1 MDDSTQPG
9 GTRVSK
15 EEAPAPGAQEKNKA
29 LVRRFF
35 EARGKGD
42 LDALEE
48 LFWPPTSS
56 TTACFLGQ
64 DPRDARATSSSQLPR
79 CT

>member
-1 MDDSTQPG
+1 VPSWIISTQPG

-35 EARGKGD
+35 EAQGKGD

-48 LFWPPTSS
+48 LLAPDFVDHSLL
-56 TTACFLGQ
+56 LG
-64 DPRDARATSSSQLPR
+64 PRP
-79 CT
+79 